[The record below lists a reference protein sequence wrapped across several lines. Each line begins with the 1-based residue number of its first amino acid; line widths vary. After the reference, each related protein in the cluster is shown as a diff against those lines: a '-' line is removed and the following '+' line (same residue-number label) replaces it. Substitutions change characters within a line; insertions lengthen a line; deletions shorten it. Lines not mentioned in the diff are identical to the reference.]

1 MDKLKEALQSLWLKI
16 AGALKNFE
24 DSPLFERIMRRY
36 ESLSPNGQSV
46 FKGLVKIFAFMVIA
60 FMILGGPFMLLSK
73 LNDIQ
78 TLEALEGEATAYQAE
93 YEAQTRGFTPPVGW
107 RPLAG
112 NSADSIAAA
121 FNEYL
126 PSIGVPE
133 EFGTLVANGDSLKL
147 VLKEVSI
154 RQTTN
159 IVFQLEG
166 LYPKVQTQTLKIRP
180 NAGQRDIVDVDA
192 TFKFN
197 PAFANQ
203 MSGAVPSMDNQDLD
217 SPDEGSFAPPP
228 PPSPSP
234 STRNSPNLPN
244 NSVVDGGES
253 NDYIPPPPPPPGG
266 DYEEFAPPDLP
277 DDLPPPPPPPGFEEE
292 L

>member
-1 MDKLKEALQSLWLKI
+1 MDQLKEALQNIWLKI
-16 AGALKNFE
+16 VGALKNFE
-24 DSPLFERIMRRY
+24 DSPIFERIMRRY
-36 ESLSPNGQSV
+36 ESLSPSGQSV
-46 FKGLVKIFAFMVIA
+46 FKGLTKIFALMIIA

-78 TLEALEGEATAYQAE
+78 TLEALEGEATTYQAE
-93 YEAQTRGFTPPVGW
+93 YEAQTKGFTPPVGW

-126 PSIGVPE
+126 PGIGVPE
-133 EFGTLVANGDSLKL
+133 EFGTLVASGETLKL
-147 VLKEVSI
+147 ILKEISI
-154 RQTTN
+154 RQATN
-159 IVFQLEG
+159 IIFQLEG

-180 NAGQRDIVDVDA
+180 NAGQRDIIDVDA

-203 MSGAVPSMDNQDLD
+203 ISGALPSGNQDLD
-217 SPDEGSFAPPP
+217 SPEEGFAPPP
-228 PPSPSP
+228 PPSPPP
-234 STRNSPNLPN
+234 SSRNTPNLPS
-244 NSVVDGGES
+244 NSGAS
-253 NDYIPPPPPPPGG
+253 NDDSNEYIPPPPPPPPGG
-266 DYEEFAPPDLP
+266 DYEEFAPPELP